1 MTSRRPER
9 LAAQIKAEMGIALR
23 ELRDPRIGFVT
34 VTRVKLSADLRQA
47 KIYISVLGS
56 EQDKRESMRA
66 LARASGFLRRC
77 LGQNLHVKRIP
88 AIAFSIDESPELG
101 DKVERL
107 LESLRKGRED

>member
-9 LAAQIKAEMGIALR
+9 LAAQIKAELSGALR

-56 EQDKRESMRA
+56 EQAKRESMRA
-66 LARASGFLRRC
+66 LVRASGFLRRR
-77 LGQNLHVKRIP
+77 LGQNLHIKRIP
-88 AIAFSIDESPELG
+88 AIAFSIDEPPEPG
-101 DKVERL
+101 NKIEQL